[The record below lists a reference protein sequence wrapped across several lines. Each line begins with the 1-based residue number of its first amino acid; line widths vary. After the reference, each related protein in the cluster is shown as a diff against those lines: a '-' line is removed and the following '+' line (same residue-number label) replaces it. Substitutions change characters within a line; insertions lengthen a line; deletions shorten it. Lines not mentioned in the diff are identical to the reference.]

1 MVSLPSCDA
10 RVIVREERLRPIYG
24 EFASGCV
31 VERPKEMRYSKRMD
45 RCIFV
50 IWCEGR
56 DNLQTGVMSRL

>member
-1 MVSLPSCDA
+1 MVLLPSWDA

-31 VERPKEMRYSKRMD
+31 VERAEEMRYSKRRD

-50 IWCEGR
+50 IW
-56 DNLQTGVMSRL
+56 V